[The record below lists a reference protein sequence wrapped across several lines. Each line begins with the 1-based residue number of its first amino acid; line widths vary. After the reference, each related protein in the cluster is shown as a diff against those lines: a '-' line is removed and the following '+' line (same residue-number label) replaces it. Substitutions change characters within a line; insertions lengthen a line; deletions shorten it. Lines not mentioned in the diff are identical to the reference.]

1 MHGKNGGCRIP
12 TSMKANSWYDGL
24 YPSTQPELSQAK
36 KYLSISDTVMPR
48 TDNPE
53 HNNKT
58 NPVTEDESSMSAFNY
73 NLASRK
79 WAASTTS
86 SEEQKYVKYAI
97 KALKLNTETTN
108 RLRGAWEYE
117 GENWSYATKSK
128 QMACCMPCDR
138 KRKRNDGWTGALL
151 MQLHAENESF
161 QQLVKKR
168 YPRKK
173 LLFLKSSVKQLP
185 LHPIF
190 RENSTSTRFDFC
202 CVTAAT
208 MLLLLT
214 PCGSR
219 FTLGSMQSI
228 EMKALKCSLFITWHP

>member
-1 MHGKNGGCRIP
+1 MTAFILQHGLNCLR
-12 TSMKANSWYDGL
+12 
-24 YPSTQPELSQAK
+24 QK
-36 KYLSISDTVMPR
+36 KVSYLSISDAVMPR

-73 NLASRK
+73 NLAPRK

-128 QMACCMPCDR
+128 QMTQSRTGLLHAMWQEEEEKRWMDWCSTDAITCR
-138 KRKRNDGWTGALL
+138 KRKLSATG
-151 MQLHAENESF
+151 
-161 QQLVKKR
+161 
-168 YPRKK
+168 
-173 LLFLKSSVKQLP
+173 
-185 LHPIF
+185 
-190 RENSTSTRFDFC
+190 
-202 CVTAAT
+202 
-208 MLLLLT
+208 
-214 PCGSR
+214 
-219 FTLGSMQSI
+219 
-228 EMKALKCSLFITWHP
+228 